1 MSPRRTYRFVCRHCH
16 LAAEQATEHQ
26 PSHLCDRTGRHE
38 MYLPVRTPEI
48 AAQRELPVVRR
59 LQVAA

>member
-38 MYLPVRTPEI
+38 MYLPVWSPEI
-48 AAQRELPVVRR
+48 AVERELPVVRR
-59 LQVAA
+59 LKVAA